1 MNILT
6 VEELTKEYNAFGAQ
20 TMALDHV
27 SFTVEA
33 GQFVAITGT
42 SGSGKSTLLHLI
54 GGVDVP
60 TSGKVTVDGEDVYS
74 LSQKKLAAFRR
85 RKVAI
90 IYQFFNLLPMLN
102 VRSNILLP
110 LELDGRHCEEKRLKE
125 ILGLLGIAD
134 KDLHY
139 PNQLSGGQQQ
149 RVAIARALVTSPA
162 LLLADE
168 PTGNLDSANSSEIV
182 RLLRESNQSLG
193 QTIIMVT
200 HDKDVARQADRI
212 IEISDGKIVK
222 DDTV

>member
-1 MNILT
+1 M
-6 VEELTKEYNAFGAQ
+6 
-20 TMALDHV
+20 
-27 SFTVEA
+27 
-33 GQFVAITGT
+33 
-42 SGSGKSTLLHLI
+42 
-54 GGVDVP
+54 
-60 TSGKVTVDGEDVYS
+60 TVDGEDVYS